1 MYVQTESIVPIVE
14 CPMETLSVEDECG
27 NDNDLEIYSHFK
39 WGSLDV
45 LIVIYSCTFIGFPV
59 MYLSAVMVVVGVV
72 LTDSSFLSME
82 DPVTIQRFDYE

>member
-39 WGSLDV
+39 
-45 LIVIYSCTFIGFPV
+45 
-59 MYLSAVMVVVGVV
+59 
-72 LTDSSFLSME
+72 
-82 DPVTIQRFDYE
+82 

>member
-1 MYVQTESIVPIVE
+1 
-14 CPMETLSVEDECG
+14 
-27 NDNDLEIYSHFK
+27 
-39 WGSLDV
+39 
-45 LIVIYSCTFIGFPV
+45 